1 MDINRLPNKLYAVID
16 ISTNEL
22 VSNLTSPKHKFWEVK
37 GHCKNALVNYK
48 ESYDN
53 MIQRMKKQAELFEK
67 EFNENDINISFYKY
81 NPKNLRMIE
90 LDINVND
97 KQYTIDELNR

>member
-37 GHCKNALVNYK
+37 GHCKNALINYK
-48 ESYDN
+48 EKYDN
-53 MIQRMKKQAELFEK
+53 IMQNMKRRAELYKK
-67 EFNENDINISFYKY
+67 EFDENNINIPSYKY

-90 LDINVND
+90 LDININD
-97 KQYTIDELNR
+97 KTYSIDELTK